1 AAQAPAAPAAPSPTE
16 GGVAAEGRLVTY
28 PGGEIVV
35 STDMAGTIVRLP
47 VEEKA
52 LVRKGQVIAELRG
65 DDLRAELAEAHAK
78 VNEAEA
84 DTRYADIDLQR
95 ADRLLAA
102 QVGTQA
108 ALDRARSTREAAAA
122 RRETALAEVH
132 RLEAVL
138 AKARISAPIDGVV
151 ITRSVHPGEHVEA
164 GVPLLTIANLGHTR
178 IEAEVDEFD
187 AGRVGLGSKVRVTAE
202 GYDGRFWPARVEE
215 IPDSVVARRLKPQ
228 DPGRP
233 SDTRVLLVKIALEGP
248 TPLKLGQRVE
258 VSIAPPPE
266 EVTKGEAEAR

>member
-1 AAQAPAAPAAPSPTE
+1 MRSIMNTMVEAMKKLWLPLVGLLLTLALLAQVPAVRARLSTTLASATGGSSAAQAPSAAAAPVPPE

-35 STDMAGTIVRLP
+35 STDLAGTIVRLP

-95 ADRLLAA
+95 ALRLLEA

-108 ALDRARSTREAAAA
+108 ALDRARSTRDAAAA

-138 AKARISAPIDGVV
+138 AK
-151 ITRSVHPGEHVEA
+151 
-164 GVPLLTIANLGHTR
+164 
-178 IEAEVDEFD
+178 
-187 AGRVGLGSKVRVTAE
+187 
-202 GYDGRFWPARVEE
+202 
-215 IPDSVVARRLKPQ
+215 
-228 DPGRP
+228 
-233 SDTRVLLVKIALEGP
+233 
-248 TPLKLGQRVE
+248 
-258 VSIAPPPE
+258 
-266 EVTKGEAEAR
+266 